1 MNKKDYINSK
11 LYYHRADEEVKLAKH
26 YEKDITKK
34 LKRLCKKYKGKLQ
47 GLNYKI
53 KDTDKVMLKIK
64 LKGENYELRDILR
77 YTIVF
82 PTYKYTRGVYDIFID
97 LMNDESYKTKHRWV
111 KQQWCVGDMYQ
122 GINTSWGFKKSFVF
136 ELQFHTEESFIAKT
150 TGDLHKIYD
159 QYNHNKCD
167 HIFIG
172 NEDYINGDCR
182 NNRDTMIQLEDEI
195 PVPPELNNDKCGY
208 DIEEW
213 YKILKIP
220 SKLKSSKKKKTKRR
234 LKTKRKPKTKKKKS
248 TKSKKK

>member
-1 MNKKDYINSK
+1 MDKKEYINSK
-11 LYYHRADEEVKLAKH
+11 LYYHRAAEEVKLAKQ
-26 YEKDITKK
+26 YERNITRN

-64 LKGENYELRDILR
+64 LKGEKYELRDILR

-122 GINTSWGFKKSFVF
+122 GINTSWEFKKSFIF

-159 QYNHNKCD
+159 QYNHNKCCWS
-167 HIFIG
+167 
-172 NEDYINGDCR
+172 Y
-182 NNRDTMIQLEDEI
+182 
-195 PVPPELNNDKCGY
+195 
-208 DIEEW
+208 
-213 YKILKIP
+213 
-220 SKLKSSKKKKTKRR
+220 RR
-234 LKTKRKPKTKKKKS
+234 EYY
-248 TKSKKK
+248 